1 MCFCIWFR
9 VSIILERLVLTVFSA
24 IVEFFSWT
32 QVRVE
37 KALQNEMMILAIMTM
52 IMVTLMM
59 TITMITVMSML
70 KITITIWAVVHVR
83 VEK

>member
-1 MCFCIWFR
+1 MCFCILFR

-37 KALQNEMMILAIMTM
+37 KALQDDITMMAMMTM
-52 IMVTLMM
+52 IMMTLMM
-59 TITMITVMSML
+59 TITMTTMITVI
-70 KITITIWAVVHVR
+70 ITITIWAVQAFFW
-83 VEK
+83 